1 MKPSRSWTHR
11 SDCDLDHKA
20 MHDFT
25 NMLREFQSAVE
36 RQDSQMQ
43 QWAVGELN
51 RMYAEAL
58 KKEAK

>member
-1 MKPSRSWTHR
+1 
-11 SDCDLDHKA
+11 